1 MKDLRSINYNTRI
14 CAVIGNPISH
24 SLSPAI
30 HNAGYAE
37 LDLDFLYVP
46 CQVEDVQGMLAGMR
60 AMHNFR
66 GLSVTIPHKVE
77 VMKYVDEVVP
87 VDRVIGSINTVVK
100 QEDGRLLG
108 LGTDGPGAL
117 KALTDAGVS
126 LDGKVVLMLGC
137 GGAARAI
144 AFTFAQQ
151 TALAELTML
160 DINVPMMEGLV
171 ADLKAHTKANISSA
185 KLDDAALAAAMAKA
199 DVIVHCTPIGMH
211 PKEDASLVP
220 AELFRSGQV
229 VLDIVYNP
237 PKTKLLADAE
247 ARGLKTVSGVEMF
260 INQAV
265 LQFEQFTGVDAPAAV
280 MRQVVMEHLTK

>member
-1 MKDLRSINYNTRI
+1 MQDLQSINFHTRI
-14 CAVIGNPISH
+14 CAVIGNPVSH

-30 HNAGYAE
+30 HNAGYAA
-37 LDLDFLYVP
+37 LDLDFLYIP
-46 CQVEDVQGMLAGMR
+46 CQVVDVQGMLAGMR

-87 VDRVIGSINTVVK
+87 VDRIIGSINTVVK
-100 QEDGRLLG
+100 QQDGRLLG

-117 KALTDAGVS
+117 KALVDGGVELAG
-126 LDGKVVLMLGC
+126 KNVLMLGC

-144 AFTFAQQ
+144 AFTLAQQ
-151 TALAELTML
+151 TALSELMLL
-160 DINVPMMEGLV
+160 DINEPMMQGLV
-171 ADLKAHTKANISSA
+171 ADLKAHTPANILAA
-185 KLDDAALAAAMAKA
+185 KLDDAALAAAMGKA

-237 PKTKLLADAE
+237 LKTKLLADAE
-247 ARGLKTVSGVEMF
+247 ARGVKTISGVEMF

-280 MRQVVMEHLTK
+280 MRQVVMEHLTQ

>member
-1 MKDLRSINYNTRI
+1 MKDLQSINFNTRI
-14 CAVIGNPISH
+14 CAVIGNPVSH

-77 VMKYVDEVVP
+77 AMKYVDEVAP
-87 VDRVIGSINTVVK
+87 ADRVIGSINTIVK
-100 QEDGRLLG
+100 QADGRLLG

-117 KALTDAGVS
+117 KALVDAGVVF
-126 LDGKVVLMLGC
+126 DGKTVLMLGS

-144 AFTFAQQ
+144 AFTLAQK
-151 TALAELTML
+151 TALAELALL
-160 DINVPMMEGLV
+160 DINEPMLQGLV
-171 ADLKAHTKANISSA
+171 ADLKAHTSA
-185 KLDDAALAAAMAKA
+185 HIRSARLDAASLAAAMLKA
-199 DVIVHCTPIGMH
+199 DVIIHCTPIGMH

-220 AELFRSGQV
+220 AELFRPGQV
-229 VLDIVYNP
+229 VFDIVYTP
-237 PKTKLLADAE
+237 LKTRLLADAE
-247 ARGLKTVSGVEMF
+247 ARGLKIVSGVEMF

-265 LQFEQFTGVDAPAAV
+265 LQFERFTGVDAPAEV
-280 MRQVVMEHLTK
+280 MRKVVMEHLTS